1 MPDILQK
8 EIENHLAT
16 FPERRK
22 DAEEM
27 QKEWK
32 EFKNKS
38 FWILIGFFGA
48 LLSVGVWVGTIQTN
62 IQNITETAN
71 KAAIQAEAVEKR
83 VNALE
88 ITNGEIRT
96 KLSGIE
102 AVLQEIK
109 IAIRQLNY

>member
-1 MPDILQK
+1 MPHELQK
-8 EIENHLAT
+8 EIQDHLAS

-22 DAEEM
+22 DVAEM
-27 QKEWK
+27 QAEWKEWK
-32 EFKNKS
+32 TRS
-38 FWILIGFFGA
+38 FWTMAGFIGSILAI
-48 LLSVGVWVGTIQTN
+48 GVWVGTIQTN
-62 IQNITETAN
+62 IENITQTAN
-71 KAAIQAEAVEKR
+71 KASIQADAVEKR

-109 IAIRQLNY
+109 VAIRQLNY